1 MQKALTQMNIRLTEA
16 ISDIMGFSGSRI
28 ITAILEGERNPE
40 ILVQYC
46 HSTIMKTKK
55 ELVTDVTQ
63 RIFYFPTN
71 LLKLLT
77 LLCWQQL

>member
-1 MQKALTQMNIRLTEA
+1 MRLRQDHIRAQATQVHLMQKALTQMNIRLTEA

-55 ELVTDVTQ
+55 ELV
-63 RIFYFPTN
+63 N
-71 LLKLLT
+71 N
-77 LLCWQQL
+77 